1 MKFDLILDGLW
12 YVFIISN
19 SFILNMEWKQL
30 ITVWLSELI

>member
-1 MKFDLILDGLW
+1 MKFDLILDGLG